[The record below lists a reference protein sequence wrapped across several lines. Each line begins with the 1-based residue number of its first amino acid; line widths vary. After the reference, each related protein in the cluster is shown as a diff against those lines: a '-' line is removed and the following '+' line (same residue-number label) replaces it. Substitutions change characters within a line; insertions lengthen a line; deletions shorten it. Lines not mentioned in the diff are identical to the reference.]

1 MLLAAHEAG
10 KDLSAAVL
18 DAAADLTDGMVL
30 VVQHSGGA
38 RNKTLVDGL
47 RKAKPAVTTCE
58 RITRYEERAEFV
70 RGEARRAGGRIAQA
84 AVGVLIEAVGSD
96 LRELAAATSQLVAD
110 TGGTIDEPAVRRYYR
125 GRAESS
131 GFAVADKVVLGDRS
145 GALEALRWAQLLGV
159 PSVLIADALADAV
172 RTLARVGA
180 AGRGDPNRLA
190 GSLGMPPWKIR
201 KAQQQ
206 VRHWS
211 PGGDRD
217 AFAVAAEVNAD
228 VKGAAADVDY
238 AFERAVLRI
247 CAARGQR

>member
-1 MLLAAHEAG
+1 MSRVRPCLLWRFLVLLFG
-10 KDLSAAVL
+10 LFSPLLSAFAQDIAMADQQEVIEVPDVVVSATKTPQAPKQVTSAVEVI
-18 DAAADLTDGMVL
+18 TGEEMQQRKIRT
-30 VVQHSGGA
+30 VV
-38 RNKTLVDGL
+38 
-47 RKAKPAVTTCE
+47 
-58 RITRYEERAEFV
+58 
-70 RGEARRAGGRIAQA
+70 
-84 AVGVLIEAVGSD
+84 
-96 LRELAAATSQLVAD
+96 
-110 TGGTIDEPAVRRYYR
+110 
-125 GRAESS
+125 
-131 GFAVADKVVLGDRS
+131 
-145 GALEALRWAQLLGV
+145 EALRWAQVLGV

-211 PGGDRD
+211 PGALAD

-238 AFERAVLRI
+238 ALERAVLRI
-247 CAARGQR
+247 CAARGR